1 MDGKTLLYQVRQLL
15 EEDSGSSFLDDFLTY
30 QFINEAAV
38 EFCRRTL
45 ALTATQSIT
54 TVADQEEYTLNA
66 DYMGLYLKNN
76 SNNFYLKYSD
86 GTNSHFINWKSYED
100 VIYQNNTTSVS
111 IPDRFTVIDKAT
123 LASPISS
130 EATAAGD
137 KSGGE
142 CTLTDTNSDFSDVFA
157 GDIVHNVTDVSDG
170 VVTSKTSTTALK
182 TALFNG
188 TDNEW
193 DDDDD
198 YVIQPQGRYQLIF
211 DPPPSTAA
219 HTATLYYIQRPAPVY
234 SDYGAFR
241 FQSHSTPA
249 LTRYA
254 AWLYKYRDKDPNFG
268 DKWYQFFEDMIRK
281 SNNQIDHIK
290 RRKNFRV
297 SLKGRR

>member
-45 ALTATQSIT
+45 ALTATQTIT

-76 SNNFYLKYSD
+76 SNRFYLKYSD
-86 GTNSHFINWKSYED
+86 GTNTYFINWKPYEE
-100 VIYQNNTTSVS
+100 VVYQNNEDSVS
-111 IPDRFTVIDKAT
+111 IPDRFTIIDKST
-123 LASPISS
+123 LADQLTGS
-130 EATAAGD
+130 ATSDGTAT
-137 KSGGE
+137 GGA
-142 CTLTDTNSDFSDVFA
+142 CTLTDTAADFSDVAA
-157 GDIVHNVTDVSDG
+157 GDIVHNTTDVSDG
-170 VVTSKTSTTALK
+170 VVLSVTSTTALV

-188 TDNEW
+188 TNDYW
-193 DDDDD
+193 TSADA

-211 DPPPSTAA
+211 DPAPSTAD

-234 SDYGAFR
+234 SSYGAFR

-281 SNNQIDHIK
+281 SSNQIDHIK